1 VPAARDD
8 VEKVALPELS
18 VPVPRLVEPFRK
30 VTVPVGVP
38 LAPEPAATVAVKV
51 MDCPTVAGFGATES
65 VAVETVLPGRSRPDP
80 KLLFSTTATE
90 P

>member
-8 VEKVALPELS
+8 VENVALPELR
-18 VPVPRLVEPFRK
+18 VAVPRLVVPFRK

-38 LAPEPAATVAVKV
+38 VAPEPAATAAVNV
-51 MDCPTVAGFGATES
+51 TDWPTVAGFGATERF
-65 VAVETVLPGRSRPDP
+65 VVDAALPGRSRGDP
-80 KLLFSTTATE
+80 KPLLSKTATG